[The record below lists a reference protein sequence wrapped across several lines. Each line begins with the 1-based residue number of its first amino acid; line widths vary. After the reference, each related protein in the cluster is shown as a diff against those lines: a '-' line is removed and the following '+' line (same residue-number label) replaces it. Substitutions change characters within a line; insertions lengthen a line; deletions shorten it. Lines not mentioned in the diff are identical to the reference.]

1 LLRKDKKKIRSK
13 RRKNLLLLS
22 KVLLLHNHRHQRRK
36 KADFSSDSSKRYSDQ
51 VRLKLRTPRLTEEEI
66 NALTEDVVAET
77 TNGMI
82 EEGTEMI
89 RAIVDGRDAAAAE
102 TKSAEQTQ
110 PPGIS
115 HNTRMRLKTL
125 REHLLN
131 QGPKIKHQPVLMPIT
146 EERAKTVVDVVEQ
159 MTDEDVTDEMIEMRM
174 PKFGTPL
181 AMNL

>member
-1 LLRKDKKKIRSK
+1 
-13 RRKNLLLLS
+13 
-22 KVLLLHNHRHQRRK
+22 
-36 KADFSSDSSKRYSDQ
+36 
-51 VRLKLRTPRLTEEEI
+51 
-66 NALTEDVVAET
+66 VVAET

-89 RAIVDGRDAAAAE
+89 LAIVDGRDAAVAE

-110 PPGIS
+110 PPGVS
-115 HNTRMRLKTL
+115 HNRRMRLKTL

-131 QGPKIKHQPVLMPIT
+131 QGPKIKHQPVLMPII

-181 AMNL
+181 AMSL